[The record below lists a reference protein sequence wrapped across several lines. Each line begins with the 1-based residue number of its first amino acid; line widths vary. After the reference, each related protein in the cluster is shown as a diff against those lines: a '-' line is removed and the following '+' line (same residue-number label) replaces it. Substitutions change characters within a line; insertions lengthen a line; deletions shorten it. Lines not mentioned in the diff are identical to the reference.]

1 MEKLSREEAIRL
13 HREMWNW
20 IADENEKGNDV
31 DKWLFLIKEGFIE
44 SKDLEVIL
52 ESDEYK
58 IDCYCFC
65 CEYAKQKADENG
77 EEYDYRCKYCPLE
90 WGNANKDLLF
100 MCCDHK
106 RENDDEG
113 LYCLWNDEDI
123 LPIEKAKYARQIANL
138 PERKESEIEINV

>member
-20 IADENEKGNDV
+20 IADEEEKGNNVEKMDFIFLEADEFV
-31 DKWLFLIKEGFIE
+31 DDYWGSIE
-44 SKDLEVIL
+44 
-52 ESDEYK
+52 

-90 WGNANKDLLF
+90 WENANKDLLF
-100 MCCDHK
+100 MCCDNEEK
-106 RENDDEG
+106 NDDEG
-113 LYCLWNDEDI
+113 LYCLWNDKDI
-123 LPIEKAKYARQIANL
+123 PPIEKAKYARQIANL
-138 PERKESEIEINV
+138 PEREVKRN